1 MPVVMIAPDHHAI
14 FFQQATLGFVDRIR
28 RQPVG
33 FIQVVV
39 ERGLMRDDE
48 IHAEPNGAQDY
59 FVRSQKG
66 RRHTA
71 DLLGRVTHLYGVH
84 GRRRRYI
91 RCNFHAEVNYILY
104 TACAWLGP
112 RGYRRTS
119 SRGQE
124 FAACGHEFGFF
135 FAERASPVEPIS
147 APNGLMWCIEINNGA
162 MIRTLLTAGLIV
174 IAATPLQAA
183 AQDNG
188 WVDLVQGNTLEGWT
202 RLNGEATYK
211 VREGMIIG
219 VTTPNTPNTFLATN
233 ETYQDFAL
241 KVEVWV
247 AEGINSGIQIRS
259 ESRPDYMNGRVH
271 GYQVEIDPSARAWSG
286 GLYDEARRGWLY
298 PLTLNPACRKAFK
311 VENWNEYYVEA
322 IGPSMR
328 TWVNGVPC
336 AALYDDLTPEGFIAL
351 QVHSIGSEAQ
361 AGKEVRWRNIQL
373 RPGSAHMRPLDDT
386 YVVNLVP
393 NTLSP
398 QEKAQGWELIFDG
411 ISTTGWRGAGKEQ
424 FPARGWQVRD
434 GVLIV
439 EASGGAEATYGGDIV
454 TVDEYDMFEVS
465 LDFRLTEGANSGIK
479 YFITESYGSDAS
491 AIGLEFQ
498 LLDDKR
504 HPDATQGA
512 AGNRTLGSLYDLIP
526 AATGKLDRGPGR
538 WNRARIVVK
547 DQRLDETLQGN
558 RMEQHLFKGAYVEHW
573 LNDRMVV
580 AYERGTPSF
589 DALVARSK
597 YVVWEGFG
605 HWQSGHI
612 LLQDHGDEVHFRSIK
627 VRRLAS
633 DQTLGS

>member
-1 MPVVMIAPDHHAI
+1 
-14 FFQQATLGFVDRIR
+14 
-28 RQPVG
+28 
-33 FIQVVV
+33 
-39 ERGLMRDDE
+39 
-48 IHAEPNGAQDY
+48 
-59 FVRSQKG
+59 
-66 RRHTA
+66 
-71 DLLGRVTHLYGVH
+71 
-84 GRRRRYI
+84 
-91 RCNFHAEVNYILY
+91 
-104 TACAWLGP
+104 
-112 RGYRRTS
+112 
-119 SRGQE
+119 
-124 FAACGHEFGFF
+124 
-135 FAERASPVEPIS
+135 
-147 APNGLMWCIEINNGA
+147 